1 MPVHQLAANAARKG
15 ARRCRA
21 DLRSKTTPHPAQPHL
36 HVVVLGACSSL
47 RAVSRAR
54 LIAAR
59 SSLCRQRP
67 TCNAPSGTSPSV
79 APPSTSSGARPRAR
93 ILPVGLHRHR
103 LKRGAHGPCLQ
114 QLHGKPGHPHPR
126 VKPSSAARSIRL
138 RSSGRQQ
145 APEGESEPASSPI
158 RATGNPRHRQP
169 ELAEKPD
176 QRLRLAWNL
185 ALPRA

>member
-1 MPVHQLAANAARKG
+1 MPVHLLAANAARKG

-79 APPSTSSGARPRAR
+79 APPSTISGARPPAR

-103 LKRGAHGPCLQ
+103 LKRGAHVRAVSPAAPRQARPSTSPCQAIERRALDPSAQ
-114 QLHGKPGHPHPR
+114 QR
-126 VKPSSAARSIRL
+126 AAAGTR
-138 RSSGRQQ
+138 GR
-145 APEGESEPASSPI
+145 E
-158 RATGNPRHRQP
+158 RAGFQPNPRHRQP

-176 QRLRLAWNL
+176 QRLRRAWNL